1 MNANSQFRGFTV
13 FQANCMGKPGNCEY
27 PHEIHVTDADSL
39 KLAVRRDYVCARYQN
54 NYRSTVNFLE
64 TDCVAMDVDNDHS
77 NDSGEWITPED
88 IRKVFPDVTIGI
100 HYSRHHLK
108 PKKNLSARPRY
119 HVFMACR
126 RIENAQAYRA
136 LKDRLQ
142 RVFPYFDTNAQDAAR
157 FFFGTREADVDFF
170 PGTVSIN
177 ECLDLYYP
185 EDDDG
190 IDPLEALE
198 PGNPMNFPIEEG
210 HRNASM
216 SHFAGRLLKRLG
228 PSSEAY
234 TAFMERAAACTP
246 PLDQEE
252 LDRIWRSALGF
263 FARLSKQDGYVSP
276 EEYTKNHSRKYDPD
290 DRTDVGQA
298 ELLKD
303 LAGERLRYSANIGY
317 LSYNGVNWEESE
329 QMAQSEAQMLTRLQ
343 LEEAQAEMEE
353 AWKRCKEIA
362 VSELLETMPKRKA
375 EEHMTEEQ
383 SKAYTAWRSAVNYY
397 DWAENRRSSKYIRA
411 TMQQVTSMIPVKP
424 DELDADFLLL
434 NCPEHSYD
442 LREGT
447 RGASEHRA
455 SDFCTKVTSV
465 EPSDEG
471 MKLWEDCLDTIFL
484 KDSGLIS
491 YVQQI
496 CGLACVGKVFYEAM
510 IIAYGDG
517 RNGKST
523 FWNTIFRVMG
533 SYAKT
538 ISAETLT
545 TSCKRNTLPE
555 LAELKGCRLVLAS
568 ELKEGL
574 SLNTSVVKQ
583 LTSTDP
589 VHAEK
594 KYYSPFDFQP
604 THTLVLYTNHLP
616 KVRALDTGIWR
627 RLIVVPFNARIE
639 GKSDIKNYSDF
650 LVQHAGGAVMKWILE
665 GAKTV
670 IENGYQIEEPDIV
683 KNAIEQYRENNDWL
697 RPFLDEKCEVH
708 PRFTEAS
715 GKVYL
720 AYRSFCESSGEYARS
735 TTDFY
740 GALSTY
746 GFDRRR
752 TKSGGVLSGLRLRPD
767 VESDDF
773 LKIQ

>member
-1 MNANSQFRGFTV
+1 MNPENRFAGFTV
-13 FQANCMGKPGNCEY
+13 FQATCMGKPGNCEY
-27 PHEIHVTDADSL
+27 PHEIRVTDADSL

-54 NYRSTVNFLE
+54 SYRSTVNFLE

-77 NDSGEWITPED
+77 DEPKDWITPDD
-88 IRKVFPDVTIGI
+88 IRKVFPDVTLGV
-100 HYSRHHLK
+100 HYSRHHMK
-108 PKKNLSARPRY
+108 PKKGRTARPRY
-119 HVFMACR
+119 HVFMSCG
-126 RIENAQAYRA
+126 RIEDPEVYKA
-136 LKDRLQ
+136 LKERLQ

-157 FFFGTREADVDFF
+157 FFFGTREGAVDFW
-170 PGTVSIN
+170 PGTVSID

-185 EDDDG
+185 EEDDG
-190 IDPLEALE
+190 TDPLEELQ
-198 PGNPMNFPIEEG
+198 PGNPLNVPIQEG
-210 HRNASM
+210 RRNATM
-216 SHFAGRLLKRLG
+216 SHFAGKLLKRLG
-228 PSSEAY
+228 PTEEAY
-234 TAFMERAAACTP
+234 GKFMERAASCTP

-252 LDRIWRSALGF
+252 LDHIWRSALGF
-263 FARLSKQDGYVSP
+263 FTRISKQDGYVSP
-276 EEYTKNHSRKYDPD
+276 EEYAKNHSRKYDPD

-298 ELLKD
+298 ELLRD

-317 LSYNGVNWEESE
+317 LSYTGVHWEESE
-329 QMAQSEAQMLTRLQ
+329 QMAQGETQALTRLQ
-343 LEEAQAEMEE
+343 LEEARLEMEE
-353 AWKRCKEIA
+353 AWKRCKE
-362 VSELLETMPKRKA
+362 VSVNELLDTLPRKKA
-375 EEHMTEEQ
+375 EEQMNEEQ
-383 SKAYTAWRSAVNYY
+383 AKAYAAWRSAADYY

-411 TMQQVTSMIPVKP
+411 TMQQVTSMIPVKTSQ
-424 DELDADFLLL
+424 LDANHLLL

-442 LREGT
+442 LSK
-447 RGASEHRA
+447 GADGAREHRA
-455 SDFCTKVTSV
+455 ADYCTKVTSV

-471 MKLWEDCLDTIFL
+471 MKLWTDCLDTIFL
-484 KDSGLIS
+484 KDAGLIS

-496 CGLACVGKVFYEAM
+496 CGLACVGKVFFEAM

-523 FWNTIFRVMG
+523 FWNTVFRVMG

-555 LAELKGCRLVLAS
+555 MAELKGCRLVLAA

-594 KYYSPFDFQP
+594 KYFAPFDFQP

-650 LVQHAGGAVMKWILE
+650 LVEHAGGAVMKWILE

-670 IENGYQIEEPDIV
+670 VANGYQIEEPDAV
-683 KNAIEQYRENNDWL
+683 KAAIEEYRENNDWL
-697 RPFLDEKCEVH
+697 RPFLDEKCDVDS
-708 PRFTEAS
+708 RYTEAS
-715 GKVYL
+715 GKFYM
-720 AYRSFCESSGEYARS
+720 AYRAYCETSGEYARS
-735 TTDFY
+735 TSDFY
-740 GALSTY
+740 SALATY
-746 GFDRRR
+746 GFDRRK
-752 TKSGGVLSGLRLRPD
+752 TKTGAVISGVRLRPD
-767 VESDDF
+767 IGDEDDF
-773 LKIQ
+773 LK